1 MRPVIVTANAAG
13 TTVIP
18 LEWRQHP
25 FQVTLT
31 AVVSGTLTFEVDWT
45 LDNVFTVASG
55 SVNWVAGAAN
65 MGLASGSTT
74 TNGTVQNPVFAIRL
88 NVTAFTSGSV
98 VLTVMQ
104 AGSTG

>member
-31 AVVSGTLTFEVDWT
+31 GVVTGTITYEVDWT
-45 LDNVFTVASG
+45 LDNVFTVAAP
-55 SVNWVAGAAN
+55 NWVAGAAN

-74 TNGTVQNPVFAIRL
+74 TSGFVQNPVFAIRL
-88 NVTAFTSGSV
+88 NVTAVTGGSV